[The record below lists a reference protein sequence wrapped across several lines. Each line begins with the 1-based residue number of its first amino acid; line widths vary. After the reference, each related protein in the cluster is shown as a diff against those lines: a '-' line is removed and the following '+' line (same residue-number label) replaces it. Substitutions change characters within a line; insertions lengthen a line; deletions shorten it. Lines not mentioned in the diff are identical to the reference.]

1 MLTNLLMS
9 LDVVVL
15 NSSPAALRTRSIF
28 GFAVATA
35 VLSSNSLSQRARRNT
50 CLSRHPPFKT
60 GQSRYHLSFAVQ
72 ASSPFLPSM
81 ATAIILAARKVLQTC
96 QKAGIMPAFDKIIVA
111 VEPASVGRTSAA
123 KIVAAVVIKMSGR
136 HSCFRK
142 PHTFQ
147 SLGRTS
153 GTGCRDLGH
162 CVLHSIRFVI
172 ARPFKL
178 AFKLTGPFGPASMLI
193 SELESGPASSVIAA
207 VVFASSDVRLRRN
220 LAVGK
225 AGMNLKP
232 ALRSSI
238 NHQRMAG
245 LTTVLPQLLAVQQ
258 VLEAAWSL
266 SHLVVSLLQIQSHL
280 TFVS

>member
-178 AFKLTGPFGPASMLI
+178 TGPFGPASMLI

-232 ALRSSI
+232 ELRSSI
-238 NHQRMAG
+238 DRQRMAG